1 MALGWV
7 EAGIRANGVF
17 VLAAGLGESLGEL
30 LELLVFL
37 ASPAAAVMTGQML
50 RLGVP
55 GRVPSSDG

>member
-1 MALGWV
+1 M
-7 EAGIRANGVF
+7 
-17 VLAAGLGESLGEL
+17 AAGLGESLGEL

-55 GRVPSSDG
+55 DRVPFSDG